1 MENILFLIIG
11 VAIGFYVK
19 GKTTKTLTLKSS
31 AELADMREEST
42 EALKERTEERKKK
55 ILDFMSAEARHQK
68 ELQNCSVADTKQG
81 ITSADIEKLLDVGDD
96 TARKYLNELEQE
108 GRIEQVGTTGKG
120 VYYKLK

>member
-11 VAIGFYVK
+11 VAIGFYIK
-19 GKTTKTLTLKSS
+19 GRTTKTLTLKSTD
-31 AELADMREEST
+31 ELADMRHEST
-42 EALKERTEERKKK
+42 DALRERTEERKKK
-55 ILDFMSAEARHQK
+55 ILDFMSTEARHQK
-68 ELQNCSVADTKQG
+68 ELQNCSVADAKQG
-81 ITSADIEKLLDVGDD
+81 VTSTDIENLLDVGDD